1 MGRYRKLALKYHPD
15 KNTDD
20 EDAATKFAEV
30 SEAFEVLT
38 DKEKRQIYDQYGHAG
53 MDAQA
58 NGGQGGGFGGGG
70 FGGFGGGM
78 SPEDIF
84 RDFFGQGM
92 GQQSGPPG
100 ARKGQD
106 IEVVLDLS
114 FMEAAFGC
122 HKTIQINVE
131 EECDR
136 CDGSGAEPGS
146 PVETCPTCGG
156 QGQVRASQGL
166 FQFVQ
171 ECPTCGGA
179 GKIVKEKC
187 GQCHGPPCPPRLS
200 LCPAAA
206 GSDPGSAAL
215 AAGNGTVNEL
225 KRQSFDVPAGVDTG
239 EHLKVTNGG
248 NAGSRG
254 GPSGHLFVAF
264 RVAKDPILKRDG
276 SDVFVQVPISISEAV
291 LGGTVIVPTLSG
303 DVEMKV
309 PAGTQG
315 GESRRLRG
323 RGIRKLRGGGSGDQC
338 ATLPPPLPL
347 PEQPRLTMLAACL
360 CRYIQF
366 KVVIPSPEGMDEE
379 TLDLLREYGEAR
391 NEADTAARLENFQ
404 KASSRI
410 KNQS

>member
-254 GPSGHLFVAF
+254 GPSGHLFLAF

-338 ATLPPPLPL
+338 ATLPPP
-347 PEQPRLTMLAACL
+347 RFVSVARAAC
-360 CRYIQF
+360 R
-366 KVVIPSPEGMDEE
+366 G
-379 TLDLLREYGEAR
+379 
-391 NEADTAARLENFQ
+391 
-404 KASSRI
+404 
-410 KNQS
+410 